1 MAILRSKHPD
11 DAIPENLSCTEF
23 IFQNFGKYGDR
34 TAIIDAISGRSFS
47 FNQIIDLTRRFSSAL
62 NKRGFQ
68 KGDVL
73 AMYLPNVIEYPIIFH
88 GVACLGGVITTVN
101 PQYSP
106 QDLARQLRTSRA
118 KYLVT
123 IPSLAVQAFRAG
135 VLNGIRSVFVFG
147 EAKGCESISSLLSDD
162 GIAFPRNVKINPKN
176 DVVALPFSSGTT
188 GVSKGVMIT
197 HYNFI
202 AQIRLPFKDGP
213 PLEDMTTVL
222 NVLPFYHIYGLAIIL
237 GGRLY
242 VGSKLVVL
250 QRFEPHTFLQ
260 AIQHYKVRPCSS
272 LKQQA
277 IRSGNF
283 QNQHALT
290 KFYRS
295 CMQNRAPVTNAPLV
309 PPLVLFLAKHPMV
322 DKYDLSSL
330 KSLSSRAAALAKDLE
345 IGVSKRLPY
354 LESVRQGFGMT
365 ELCGASHNIAPDRK
379 MKPGSVGVLLPN
391 LECKIIDPE
400 TGKVLGPNQ
409 DGEMCIRGPI
419 VMKGYLGN
427 PEATARTIDSDGWL
441 HTGDIGY
448 YDEDEYFFIVDRLKE
463 LIKYKGYQVPPAEL
477 EAILITHPNI
487 DDVAVIGVPDRK
499 AGELPKAFVVR
510 QGDVTSEAIMEFVA
524 ERVAPQKKLRGGVE
538 FVDNIP
544 KSSSGKILRRLL
556 RKQEKQKSHL

>member
-260 AIQHYKVRPCSS
+260 AIQHYKV
-272 LKQQA
+272 
-277 IRSGNF
+277 
-283 QNQHALT
+283 
-290 KFYRS
+290 
-295 CMQNRAPVTNAPLV
+295 TNAPLV